1 MAIDQVV
8 VASLL
13 RVPVFSELKPL
24 QIAEIG
30 RGAQRC
36 TFGRGEVI
44 VRAGTPGNTAFLIL
58 SGEAGCRMGPEPDAA
73 LEPIEPGSL
82 IGELAMFVEHVYGA
96 TVVANG
102 WVECLQLDRRTL
114 YRQMRADPDM
124 ASRFADTIRG
134 RLTQV
139 ATELR
144 LIEQLLASVGQGQ
157 PTRALLSAR
166 SAPVAAGGPP

>member
-1 MAIDQVV
+1 MAIDQV

-24 QIAEIG
+24 QITEIG
-30 RGAQRC
+30 RGAERC

-44 VRAGTPGNTAFLIL
+44 TRAGTPGNAAFLIL
-58 SGEAGCRMGPEPDAA
+58 SGEAGCRMGPKPDAL

-82 IGELAMFVEHVYGA
+82 IGELAMFVEHVYGG
-96 TVVANG
+96 TVVAKG
-102 WVECLQLDRRTL
+102 WVECLKLERRTL

-124 ASRFADTIRG
+124 ANRFAASIRG
-134 RLTQV
+134 RLSRV

-144 LIEQLLASVGQGQ
+144 LIEQLLASVGQGKLS
-157 PTRALLSAR
+157 RALLPAR
-166 SAPVAAGGPP
+166 PGPAAAAGLSE